1 MYLLEFV
8 NRNIK
13 DTNDWKLLLNDQNN
27 NFGSVLTLASIMF
40 VNTLIYFLC
49 DLKKFRVINM
59 IKIVGAANQL
69 RLSELFTS

>member
-1 MYLLEFV
+1 
-8 NRNIK
+8 
-13 DTNDWKLLLNDQNN
+13 
-27 NFGSVLTLASIMF
+27 MF

-49 DLKKFRVINM
+49 DLKKFRAINM